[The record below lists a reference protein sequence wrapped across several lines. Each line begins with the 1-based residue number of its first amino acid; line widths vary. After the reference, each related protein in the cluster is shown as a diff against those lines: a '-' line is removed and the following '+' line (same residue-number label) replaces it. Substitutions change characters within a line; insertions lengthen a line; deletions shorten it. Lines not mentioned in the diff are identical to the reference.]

1 MFNLACE
8 QLGDAGYGHYEVSNW
23 ALEPRFECRHNLGYW
38 RKQPYLGL
46 GAGAHSYRDGRRWW
60 NVRPPAEYLEAV
72 EQGHRPVGG
81 EERLTPQEE
90 RLEGVF
96 LKLRILEG
104 VPLTSVAG
112 DVATRFVEQ
121 GLLRRVDDHFV
132 PTERGMLLL
141 NDLVLG
147 LAS

>member
-1 MFNLACE
+1 
-8 QLGDAGYGHYEVSNW
+8 VSNW
-23 ALEPRFECRHNLGYW
+23 ALPGFECRHNLGYW

-60 NVRPPAEYLEAV
+60 NLRPPTEYLDTV
-72 EQGHRPVGG
+72 ERGLRPVGG
-81 EERLTPQEE
+81 EERLTPEE
-90 RLEGVF
+90 EQLEEVF

-104 VPLTSVAG
+104 VPVMSVSA
-112 DVATRFVEQ
+112 DVASGFVEQ
-121 GLLRRVDDHFV
+121 GLLRRLDGHFV

-141 NDLVLG
+141 NEVVLG